1 MAETYTNLIGGRW
14 VAASDDEW
22 FERRNPADTDEVIGR
37 FPAMSAAD
45 AERALEAATAAT
57 KPWRDTGL
65 LERGNTLIRAANLL
79 RERIEDVAR
88 AVALEM
94 GKTLAEAKTEV
105 ASSANFF
112 EYFGGLARRPFG
124 HLLADRR
131 PNTRAWTQ
139 LEPLGV
145 VLLITPWNDPVATP
159 ARKLAPALLAGNTVI
174 LKPAP
179 QTPLAAHN
187 LLRVLDDAGL
197 PDGVVNMVTGPPEAV
212 AAPLLSSDAVAG
224 VSFTGS
230 TAVGRHL
237 GRELGGRSTRLQTE
251 MGGKNAVLL
260 LGDAPLESAID
271 AIVSAGCG
279 QAGQRCTATSRVLV
293 DSSILDP
300 VTERL
305 AERLQQMR
313 VGPGLDEDTEVG
325 PLVTEEHLG
334 KVLESIEASGADGA
348 ELVVGGSRLDGD
360 GYERGHFLK
369 PTVVSGVRSG
379 TRTWNEEI
387 FGPVVSVTEVSSLDE
402 GIQMTNDSR
411 YGLSASI
418 FTRDL
423 TAAHRFA
430 DEVDAGQVGINLP
443 TTGWDVHVP
452 FGGFKESGSPF
463 KEHGVEGLQFYTR
476 VKSVALGLP

>member
-1 MAETYTNLIGGRW
+1 
-14 VAASDDEW
+14 
-22 FERRNPADTDEVIGR
+22 
-37 FPAMSAAD
+37 
-45 AERALEAATAAT
+45 
-57 KPWRDTGL
+57 
-65 LERGNTLIRAANLL
+65 
-79 RERIEDVAR
+79 
-88 AVALEM
+88 
-94 GKTLAEAKTEV
+94 
-105 ASSANFF
+105 
-112 EYFGGLARRPFG
+112 
-124 HLLADRR
+124 
-131 PNTRAWTQ
+131 
-139 LEPLGV
+139 
-145 VLLITPWNDPVATP
+145 
-159 ARKLAPALLAGNTVI
+159 
-174 LKPAP
+174 
-179 QTPLAAHN
+179 
-187 LLRVLDDAGL
+187 
-197 PDGVVNMVTGPPEAV
+197 
-212 AAPLLSSDAVAG
+212 
-224 VSFTGS
+224 
-230 TAVGRHL
+230 
-237 GRELGGRSTRLQTE
+237 
-251 MGGKNAVLL
+251 
-260 LGDAPLESAID
+260 
-271 AIVSAGCG
+271 
-279 QAGQRCTATSRVLV
+279 
-293 DSSILDP
+293 
-300 VTERL
+300 
-305 AERLQQMR
+305 MR